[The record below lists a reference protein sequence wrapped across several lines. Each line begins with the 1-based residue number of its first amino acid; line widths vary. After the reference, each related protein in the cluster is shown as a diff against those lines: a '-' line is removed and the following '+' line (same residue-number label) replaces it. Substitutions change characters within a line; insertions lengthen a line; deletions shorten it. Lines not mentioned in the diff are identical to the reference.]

1 MDEIQNEVIEQNEA
15 QAAQQPQNQEAL
27 SALLREEVRAQV
39 DAALQTAVERLDARQ
54 AELNKQAE
62 ALEGRALKISCEEAL
77 KQRGLPPELAEAL
90 TVQSEDA
97 VETVVNALE
106 KAFRAAVQQGVEQR
120 LAGDTPNDTL
130 PFQDVRDLTDEE
142 YYDFISSH

>member
-1 MDEIQNEVIEQNEA
+1 MDEIQNEVTEQNEA

-62 ALEGRALKISCEEAL
+62 ALENRALKISCEEAL
-77 KQRGLPPELAEAL
+77 KRRGLPPELAEAL
-90 TVQSEDA
+90 TIQSEDA